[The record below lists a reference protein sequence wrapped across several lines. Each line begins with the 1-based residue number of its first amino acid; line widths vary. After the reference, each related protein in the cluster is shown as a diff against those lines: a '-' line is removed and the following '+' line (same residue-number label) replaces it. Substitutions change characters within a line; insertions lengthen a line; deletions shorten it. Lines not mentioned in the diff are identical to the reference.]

1 MTSYVAF
8 LRAINVGGH
17 VVPMERLRALF
28 EELKLREVA
37 TFIASGNVLF
47 ETASADE
54 AKLEARIERRLADAL
69 GYEVTTFVRPVAALP
84 AIVDAAPD
92 EPGVQALTVA
102 FLKGP
107 PDAGAAE
114 RLAALRTPTDEF
126 RLHGREMYWLCRT
139 RISDSKV
146 TGPRLERALG
156 GPSTSRNIT
165 TVRRL
170 AEKYAGG

>member
-1 MTSYVAF
+1 
-8 LRAINVGGH
+8 
-17 VVPMERLRALF
+17 
-28 EELKLREVA
+28 
-37 TFIASGNVLF
+37 
-47 ETASADE
+47 
-54 AKLEARIERRLADAL
+54 
-69 GYEVTTFVRPVAALP
+69 
-84 AIVDAAPD
+84 
-92 EPGVQALTVA
+92 VQALTVA